1 MLCKANMRRRPLA
14 LMLAALAAMCA
25 ASLPAAAE
33 DEAPTSN
40 YEFSANVGIASDYAF
55 RGFTQTR
62 EHPAVFGG
70 VDLTFSWF
78 YVGFWASNVDFGKV
92 QDGSGRFHD
101 VADAEIDIYAGI
113 KRQLGPVELDVG
125 VIYYAYPSAFGFLEA
140 PATDASDLDYV
151 EVKAG
156 ISGTLHQSLTGS
168 FTIYYSPDYFGEV
181 GENWVFEG
189 TLTRELASFSGITP
203 SLSGTLGYSEGDES
217 DGGFD
222 YWYWN
227 IGVAFAFLEDFEFD
241 LRYYDSFDV
250 PASFGSC
257 TDVCDGRV
265 IARLTYE
272 Y

>member
-1 MLCKANMRRRPLA
+1 MQCKAHTRRHPLA
-14 LMLAALAAMCA
+14 LMLAALAAVCA

-33 DEAPTSN
+33 DEEHRN
-40 YEFSANVGIASDYAF
+40 FQFSANVGIASDYAF

-70 VDLTFSWF
+70 IDLIFSSF

-92 QDGSGRFHD
+92 VSGGRIHD
-101 VADAEIDIYAGI
+101 VADYEIDVYAGI
-113 KRQLGPVELDVG
+113 KRQLGPIEWDLAVL
-125 VIYYAYPSAFGFLEA
+125 YYAYPGAFGF
-140 PATDASDLDYV
+140 PADLDYF
-151 EVKAG
+151 EVKGA
-156 ISGTLHQSLTGS
+156 ISGKLHDQLTGS

-241 LRYYDSFDV
+241 LRYYDTIDV
-250 PASFGSC
+250 PNSFGSC
-257 TDVCDGRV
+257 SGVCDGRV
-265 IARLTYE
+265 VARLTYE